1 MIYSIGN
8 SHAHVF
14 TNSLPGQQ
22 GFWSVKENYSS
33 FSLGPVIAYNFKEH
47 HYDRMKRDALPHV
60 DKQSKLFIVVGE
72 VDCRLHLP
80 KQIEESGREM
90 EDVVEECVDRL
101 FEIYLLL
108 KEDGYNVVGWGGH
121 PSTTDGDRRNDVGEP
136 VYGDCLTRNKITKH
150 WDSYLKSLCE
160 KENIEYISI
169 VDDLIDE
176 NGLTRMEYF
185 KDYCHLKT
193 ELAVPLIESKL

>member
-14 TNSLPGQQ
+14 TDSHPNQQ
-22 GFWSVKENYSS
+22 GVWCRRDNYNS
-33 FSLGPVIAYNFKEH
+33 FSLGPIIAYNFKEH

-101 FEIYLLL
+101 FKIYLLL
-108 KEDGYNVVGWGGH
+108 KEDGYNIVGWGGH
-121 PSTTDGDRRNDVGEP
+121 PSTTDGDRRDSPSEP